1 MRGIRILLVAV
12 VGVILAGC
20 ASTAAPAAG
29 GSAPGSTGGGTSTG
43 AATPDN
49 LQKVTVGLGYIPNV
63 QFAPFYVAVRKGYYA
78 AEGLDV
84 EFSHGATVNELLVQ
98 AGAGT
103 LPFVMAS
110 GDEVLLARGQG
121 VPVKMVF
128 LMYQKMPVAIFS
140 KQGAGIAT
148 PADLRGKTI
157 GLPGRYGAT
166 YIGLRGLL
174 YANNMREEDVNL
186 SEIGFTQFEAV
197 KQDRVPAAVGFANN
211 EPLRLR
217 ESGEAINVLE
227 VSEYI
232 ELVNNG
238 LVVGETL
245 LEEQPELVRAFVR
258 ATRRGLADT
267 LANPDEAFKLALS
280 YIPELAAEQQPFE
293 RKVLEATLGYWQ
305 TAETEREGLG
315 WPNPQAWEVTSRFLR
330 ETELLRTD
338 TPPEQAYSLDFY
350 R

>member
-1 MRGIRILLVAV
+1 MW
-12 VGVILAGC
+12 VI
-20 ASTAAPAAG
+20 T
-29 GSAPGSTGGGTSTG
+29 
-43 AATPDN
+43 
-49 LQKVTVGLGYIPNV
+49 
-63 QFAPFYVAVRKGYYA
+63 R
-78 AEGLDV
+78 
-84 EFSHGATVNELLVQ
+84 
-98 AGAGT
+98 GAGT